1 MYCSNCKKEIS
12 DSSKF
17 CKYCG
22 NQIIDIDIQNQH
34 EKSNKQ
40 SKIII
45 HGYTGAYI
53 NIPVKVYEDDRQIGK
68 INKGETFEYE
78 ISETKTLTLKCHI
91 RSTEITVI
99 PNKVTEIQLKFDNS
113 GQLIYTYNDS
123 YEKYDNDNISNVTN
137 SKYRIHRYYGF
148 IVLGIFITILIFH
161 PKIIMDFPAYTLG
174 DFLLDIIRHFDTF
187 LLEIFG
193 CVILLGA
200 IVFSTAE
207 LLFKCPNCKEDIKL
221 IRNKLEDVNDTTQ
234 TCKCPKCNKDLI
246 FNTKENIVTVN
257 TTTDKKEQYTNI
269 STSKLEE
276 LYNLKTKGIITEEE
290 FETKKKEFLD
300 KM

>member
-1 MYCSNCKKEIS
+1 MYCSKCNKEIS

-22 NQIIDIDIQNQH
+22 NQIIYNDIQNQQ
-34 EKSNKQ
+34 EKPNKQ

-113 GQLIYTYNDS
+113 GQLIYTYNTS
-123 YEKYDNDNISNVTN
+123 YNNDNIRNETN
-137 SKYRIHRYYGF
+137 NRE
-148 IVLGIFITILIFH
+148 T
-161 PKIIMDFPAYTLG
+161 
-174 DFLLDIIRHFDTF
+174 
-187 LLEIFG
+187 
-193 CVILLGA
+193 
-200 IVFSTAE
+200 
-207 LLFKCPNCKEDIKL
+207 
-221 IRNKLEDVNDTTQ
+221 
-234 TCKCPKCNKDLI
+234 
-246 FNTKENIVTVN
+246 
-257 TTTDKKEQYTNI
+257 I
-269 STSKLEE
+269 STSQLEE

-290 FETKKKEFLD
+290 FESKKRQFLNNR
-300 KM
+300 